1 MEVEMSAAAMVLVGL
16 MAGLGCCG
24 ILVSIL
30 SVLGVLLLL
39 RLLLAGTYCAPDRE
53 AEGENNLSMHVTGG
67 GMDEGNR
74 TSLESLDGV
83 MVDEED
89 EPSVESPRGLVMDSR
104 RVPAFAGKMAGA
116 GLVRAAGVV
125 QADGEGDGGNRL
137 HMRCGSCNYRYRVF
151 GNGLCAGRSRGPPG
165 FEGVL

>member
-1 MEVEMSAAAMVLVGL
+1 MSAAAMVFVGL

-67 GMDEGNR
+67 TADEA
-74 TSLESLDGV
+74 
-83 MVDEED
+83 D
-89 EPSVESPRGLVMDSR
+89 EPSAELPGGVVMDACW
-104 RVPAFAGKMAGA
+104 VPAFAGKMAGA
-116 GLVRAAGVV
+116 ELVRTVGAVPAG
-125 QADGEGDGGNRL
+125 GEGDGTNRL
-137 HMRCGSCNYRYRVF
+137 QMRCGSCNYRYRAV
-151 GNGLCAGRSRGPPG
+151 GNGVCAGRSRGPPG